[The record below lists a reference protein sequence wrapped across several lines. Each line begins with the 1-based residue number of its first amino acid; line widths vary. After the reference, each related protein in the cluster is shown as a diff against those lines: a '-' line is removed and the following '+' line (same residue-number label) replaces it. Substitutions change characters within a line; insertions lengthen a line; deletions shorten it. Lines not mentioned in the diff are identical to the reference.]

1 MYCHKRGKKWYYR
14 IEIKDETGKRKR
26 IERVGGTTKAA
37 CEKAYR
43 AAMSEIDQTGAYT
56 EPTRMTVSECMA
68 EYMAEYVEINL
79 RENTI
84 RAYRAALKNHILPAI
99 GDIELRRVT
108 ARLLQN
114 LLNAKK
120 STHSRG
126 TLITLCAIL
135 KKSFAWATNMA
146 KYLHENPAAILQ
158 LPTCDQAPTETA
170 VFTPGEIRALFAKFP
185 LGHQYHLPLALA
197 YHTGMRLGEC
207 LALSWKDI
215 DMENQEIYI
224 HATLVGKTIQPI
236 PKSKSSIRTIP
247 FGQKLHK
254 ILKTAKAQNAKN
266 RLAYGVHY
274 AKGDLICSWP
284 DGSPLTADDMRHF
297 GQYCKQ
303 TFGKGSFHSLRHT
316 HATLLLEAGE
326 DLELIS
332 KRLGHSSLYITA
344 KTYSHILTRRRTKTV
359 QLLDEVL

>member
-120 STHSRG
+120 
-126 TLITLCAIL
+126 
-135 KKSFAWATNMA
+135 
-146 KYLHENPAAILQ
+146 
-158 LPTCDQAPTETA
+158 
-170 VFTPGEIRALFAKFP
+170 
-185 LGHQYHLPLALA
+185 
-197 YHTGMRLGEC
+197 
-207 LALSWKDI
+207 
-215 DMENQEIYI
+215 I
-224 HATLVGKTIQPI
+224 HP
-236 PKSKSSIRTIP
+236 
-247 FGQKLHK
+247 
-254 ILKTAKAQNAKN
+254 
-266 RLAYGVHY
+266 
-274 AKGDLICSWP
+274 
-284 DGSPLTADDMRHF
+284 
-297 GQYCKQ
+297 
-303 TFGKGSFHSLRHT
+303 
-316 HATLLLEAGE
+316 
-326 DLELIS
+326 
-332 KRLGHSSLYITA
+332 
-344 KTYSHILTRRRTKTV
+344 
-359 QLLDEVL
+359 